1 MIRVGAIDV
10 EVIDVEDVL
19 PAALRTVLAMLQPR
33 AELGAADMTAEC
45 RTAEEPRRWAAVRAD
60 LAHRRFQ
67 ALRRKGAGTL
77 ASWAL
82 GQ

>member
-45 RTAEEPRRWAAVRAD
+45 RTAESPVGGLLSVLTLHTVDSRRCAVRV
-60 LAHRRFQ
+60 LEH
-67 ALRRKGAGTL
+67 LP
-77 ASWAL
+77 L
-82 GQ
+82 GH